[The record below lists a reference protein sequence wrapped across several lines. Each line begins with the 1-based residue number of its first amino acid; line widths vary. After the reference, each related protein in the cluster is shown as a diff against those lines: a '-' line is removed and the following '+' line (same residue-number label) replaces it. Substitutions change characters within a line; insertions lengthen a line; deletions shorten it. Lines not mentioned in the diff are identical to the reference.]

1 MGHPELRNRLKVL
14 RAERDWTQADLA
26 DAVGVSRKTI
36 NTIERGV
43 FAPSAVLALRIARV
57 FDAAMEDVF
66 TLVDDP
72 RTGRPGQK
80 GAGA

>member
-1 MGHPELRNRLKVL
+1 MTHPQLRNRLKVL

-26 DAVGVSRKTI
+26 EAVGVSRKTI

-57 FDAAMEDVF
+57 FDVAMEDVF
-66 TLVDDP
+66 ALVDHS
-72 RTGRPGQK
+72 PGK
-80 GAGA
+80 G